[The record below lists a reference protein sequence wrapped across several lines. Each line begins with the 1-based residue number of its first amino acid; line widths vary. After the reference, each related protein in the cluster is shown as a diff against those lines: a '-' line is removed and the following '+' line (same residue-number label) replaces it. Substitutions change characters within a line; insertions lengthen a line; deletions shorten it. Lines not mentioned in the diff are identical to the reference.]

1 MRFWLV
7 PVVAVA
13 LAASA
18 GVAQAGDT
26 MTIGQMEF
34 DNSCAQ
40 CHGAK
45 GMGDGPMASVLKNG
59 APDLTG
65 LQKAN
70 GGVFPVSKVAQLIR
84 GEGIMGAHGSSEM
97 PAWGFRY
104 SMNAPSMLGP
114 YYSKADEQAFV
125 EGRIL
130 ALVEY
135 IASLQQ
141 K

>member
-1 MRFWLV
+1 MKRRFAPL
-7 PVVAVA
+7 
-13 LAASA
+13 LAILLATSA
-18 GVAQAGDT
+18 GLAWAGDAIS
-26 MTIGQMEF
+26 IGQMEF

-40 CHGAK
+40 CHGAR

-65 LQKAN
+65 LQMAN
-70 GGVFPVSKVAQLIR
+70 GGVFPFSRIYQLIR
-84 GEGIMGAHGSSEM
+84 GEGISGAHGSSEM

-104 SMNAPSMLGP
+104 SLSAPTMLGP
-114 YYSKADEQAFV
+114 YYTKADEQAFV

-135 IASLQQ
+135 VSSLQ
-141 K
+141 KK

>member
-1 MRFWLV
+1 MKRRFAPLL
-7 PVVAVA
+7 AIL

-18 GVAQAGDT
+18 GFARAGDA
-26 MTIGQMEF
+26 MSIGQMEF

-40 CHGAK
+40 CHGAR

-65 LQKAN
+65 LQMAN
-70 GGVFPVSKVAQLIR
+70 GGVFPFSRIYQLIR
-84 GEGIMGAHGSSEM
+84 GEGISGAHGSSEM

-104 SMNAPSMLGP
+104 SLSAPTMLGP
-114 YYSKADEQAFV
+114 YYTKADEQAFV

-135 IASLQQ
+135 VSSLQ
-141 K
+141 KK